1 MELNYLNDFVTLARI
16 RHFQNAAD
24 ALFISQ
30 STLSKHI
37 KAIESELGQDLFIR
51 SRKCSQL
58 TEFGRLF
65 LPYAKKILEIQQE
78 YTALLLPRPA
88 ADAYVSFGSIP
99 MVTLYNFMRFFTLF
113 LKRSPAYQ
121 YNMIQGSTQRLLTLL
136 KQKQVEFILTVDIPD
151 LPEEEYERVLYA
163 RDRLVAILP
172 PNHRLAS
179 SKYVTVED
187 LEKENLIAFSSMNAE
202 GPLRQMYPN
211 SNFRI
216 TISVEKEALLYELVR
231 HGYGISI
238 MTYWSSQKVSGEGI
252 VVKDI
257 YPLSNIEF
265 YMIYPKKGQLSALTK
280 SFADYLKARNDKGLP
295 ES

>member
-1 MELNYLNDFVTLARI
+1 
-16 RHFQNAAD
+16 
-24 ALFISQ
+24 
-30 STLSKHI
+30 
-37 KAIESELGQDLFIR
+37 
-51 SRKCSQL
+51 
-58 TEFGRLF
+58 
-65 LPYAKKILEIQQE
+65 
-78 YTALLLPRPA
+78 
-88 ADAYVSFGSIP
+88 

-202 GPLRQMYPN
+202 GPLWQMYPN

-238 MTYWSSQKVSGEGI
+238 MTYWSSKKVSGEGI

-257 YPLSNIEF
+257 YPLSNIKF
-265 YMIYPKKGQLSALTK
+265 YMIYPKKGQLSPLTK
-280 SFADYLKARNDKGLP
+280 SFADYLKARNDKELP